1 MNKVYNGDSRRLLE
15 ILPKDVIIQTTIT
28 SPPYFDM
35 KDYGVEGQVGF
46 GQKYEE
52 YLDDLKDIFAQI
64 YTITK
69 DDGTLW
75 IVIDTFKRDQA
86 VVTLPFDLVQ
96 KLKDVGWKLQ
106 EIIIW
111 KKDKTVPWS
120 SKGFMQRKFEYVL
133 FFSKGDNYKTNKD
146 QVRICDTQQLKKWWV
161 KYPERYN
168 PKGKALDEIWEFP
181 IPVQGSWGAE
191 YIRHFC
197 PLPKEMVATMISI
210 STDEEDVVFDP
221 FAGSGTVM
229 SQSAY
234 MKRLYLGIELNPQY
248 IDMFETYLTSTI
260 ENGKKEYNSNVNT
273 TDQVEFEILIQDLRA
288 LKYGRILLN
297 SIEKDCG
304 INNLKIYV
312 QRIVDSS
319 ISSKIKVEY
328 TFIGKQLD
336 DELYKMIY
344 TYTSRPP
351 LSKYG
356 IMPTFKC
363 SLDLCILDTEIYLYS
378 KTNSHSYLRNC
389 DYTDPKAKIISPIK
403 VDLYEKDYE

>member
-1 MNKVYNGDSRRLLE
+1 MNKVYNGDSRCLLE
-15 ILPKDVIIQTTIT
+15 ILPEGVQVQTTIT

-52 YLDDLKDIFAQI
+52 YLEDLKEIFAQI
-64 YTITK
+64 YTVTK

-75 IVIDTFKRDQA
+75 IVIDTFKRDHA

-96 KLKDVGWKLQ
+96 KLNSVGWKLQ

-133 FFSKGDNYKTNKD
+133 FFSKQNNYKTNKD
-146 QVRICDTQQLKKWWV
+146 QVRIYDTQQLKKWWV

-181 IPVQGSWGAE
+181 IPVQGSWGTE

-221 FAGSGTVM
+221 FAGSGAVM

-234 MKRLYLGIELNPQY
+234 MKRTYLGIEINPQY
-248 IDMFETYLTSTI
+248 INMFEAYLKSTI
-260 ENGKKEYNSNVNT
+260 ESGKKEYYSYMNT
-273 TDQVEFEILIQDLRA
+273 MDQVAFETTIQNLRA

-297 SIEKDCG
+297 NIEKDYG
-304 INNLKIYV
+304 INDLKIYV
-312 QRIVDSS
+312 QRTESS

-328 TFIGKQLD
+328 TFIGRQLD
-336 DELYKMIY
+336 DEFYRMIS
-344 TYTSRPP
+344 TYTNRPP

-356 IMPTFKC
+356 IIPTFKC
-363 SLDLCILDTEIYLYS
+363 GIDLSMLNIEIYMYS
-378 KTNSHSYLRNC
+378 KTNSHSYLRDCNYM
-389 DYTDPKAKIISPIK
+389 DSKVKIISPIK
-403 VDLYEKDYE
+403 VDLHEKDFE

>member
-1 MNKVYNGDSRRLLE
+1 MNKVYNGDSRCLLE
-15 ILPKDVIIQTTIT
+15 ILPEGVQVQTTIT

-52 YLDDLKDIFAQI
+52 YLEDLKEIFAQI
-64 YTITK
+64 YTVTK

-75 IVIDTFKRDQA
+75 NVIETFKRDHA

-96 KLKDVGWKLQ
+96 KLNSVGWKLQ

-133 FFSKGDNYKTNKD
+133 FFSKQNNYKTNKD
-146 QVRICDTQQLKKWWV
+146 QVRIYDTQQLKKWWV

-181 IPVQGSWGAE
+181 IPVQGSWGTE

-221 FAGSGTVM
+221 FAGSGAVM

-234 MKRLYLGIELNPQY
+234 MKRTYLGIEINPQY
-248 IDMFETYLTSTI
+248 INMFEAYLKSTI
-260 ENGKKEYNSNVNT
+260 ESGKKEYYSYMNT
-273 TDQVEFEILIQDLRA
+273 MDQVAFETTIQNLRA

-297 SIEKDCG
+297 NIEKDYG
-304 INNLKIYV
+304 INDLKIYV
-312 QRIVDSS
+312 QRTESS

-328 TFIGKQLD
+328 TFIGRQLD
-336 DELYKMIY
+336 DEFYRMIS
-344 TYTSRPP
+344 TYTNRPP

-356 IMPTFKC
+356 IIPTFKC
-363 SLDLCILDTEIYLYS
+363 GIDLSMLNIEIYMYS
-378 KTNSHSYLRNC
+378 KTNSHSYLRDCNYM
-389 DYTDPKAKIISPIK
+389 DSKVKIISPIK
-403 VDLYEKDYE
+403 VDLYEKDFE

>member
-1 MNKVYNGDSRRLLE
+1 MNKVYNGDSRCLLE
-15 ILPKDVIIQTTIT
+15 ILPEGVQVQTTIT

-52 YLDDLKDIFAQI
+52 YLEDLKEIFAQI
-64 YTITK
+64 YTVTK

-75 IVIDTFKRDQA
+75 IVIDTFKRDHA

-96 KLKDVGWKLQ
+96 KLNSVGWKLQ

-133 FFSKGDNYKTNKD
+133 FFSKQNNYKTNKD
-146 QVRICDTQQLKKWWV
+146 QVRIYDTQQLKKWWV

-168 PKGKALDEIWEFP
+168 PKAKALDEIWEFP
-181 IPVQGSWGAE
+181 IPVQGSWGTE

-221 FAGSGTVM
+221 FAGSGAVM

-234 MKRLYLGIELNPQY
+234 MKRTYLGIEINPQY
-248 IDMFETYLTSTI
+248 INMFEAYLKSTI
-260 ENGKKEYNSNVNT
+260 ESGKKEYYSYMNT
-273 TDQVEFEILIQDLRA
+273 MDQVAFETTIQNLRA

-297 SIEKDCG
+297 NIEKDYG
-304 INNLKIYV
+304 INDLKIYV
-312 QRIVDSS
+312 QRTESS

-328 TFIGKQLD
+328 TFIGRQLD
-336 DELYKMIY
+336 DEFYRMIS
-344 TYTSRPP
+344 TYTNRPP

-356 IMPTFKC
+356 IIPTFKC
-363 SLDLCILDTEIYLYS
+363 GIDLSMLNIEIYMYS
-378 KTNSHSYLRNC
+378 KTNSHSYLRDCNYM
-389 DYTDPKAKIISPIK
+389 DSKVKIISPIK
-403 VDLYEKDYE
+403 VDLYEKDFE

>member
-1 MNKVYNGDSRRLLE
+1 LLE
-15 ILPKDVIIQTTIT
+15 ILPEGVQVQTTIT

-52 YLDDLKDIFAQI
+52 YLEDLKEIFAQI
-64 YTITK
+64 YTVTK

-75 IVIDTFKRDQA
+75 IVIDTFKRDHA

-96 KLKDVGWKLQ
+96 KLNSVGWKLQ

-133 FFSKGDNYKTNKD
+133 FFSKQNNYKTNKD
-146 QVRICDTQQLKKWWV
+146 QVRIYDTQQLKKWWV

-181 IPVQGSWGAE
+181 IPVQGSWGTE

-221 FAGSGTVM
+221 FAGSGAVM

-234 MKRLYLGIELNPQY
+234 MKRTYLGIEINPQY
-248 IDMFETYLTSTI
+248 INMFEAYLKSTI
-260 ENGKKEYNSNVNT
+260 ESGKKEYYSYMNT
-273 TDQVEFEILIQDLRA
+273 MDQVAFETTIQNLRA

-297 SIEKDCG
+297 NIEKDYG
-304 INNLKIYV
+304 INDLKIYV
-312 QRIVDSS
+312 QRTESS

-328 TFIGKQLD
+328 TFIGRQLD
-336 DELYKMIY
+336 DEFYRMIS
-344 TYTSRPP
+344 TYTNRPP

-356 IMPTFKC
+356 IIPTFKC
-363 SLDLCILDTEIYLYS
+363 GIDLSMLNIEIYMYS
-378 KTNSHSYLRNC
+378 KTNSHSYLRDCNYM
-389 DYTDPKAKIISPIK
+389 DSKVKIISPIK
-403 VDLYEKDYE
+403 VDLYEKDFE

>member
-1 MNKVYNGDSRRLLE
+1 MNKVYNGDSRCLLE
-15 ILPKDVIIQTTIT
+15 ILPEGVQVQTTIT

-52 YLDDLKDIFAQI
+52 YLEDLKEIFAQI
-64 YTITK
+64 YTVTK

-75 IVIDTFKRDQA
+75 IVIDTFKRDHA

-96 KLKDVGWKLQ
+96 KLNSVGWKLQ

-133 FFSKGDNYKTNKD
+133 FFSKQNNYKTNKD
-146 QVRICDTQQLKKWWV
+146 QVRIYDTQQLKKWWV

-181 IPVQGSWGAE
+181 IPVQGSWGTE

-221 FAGSGTVM
+221 FAGSGAVM

-234 MKRLYLGIELNPQY
+234 MKRTYLGIEINPQY
-248 IDMFETYLTSTI
+248 INMFEAYLKSTI
-260 ENGKKEYNSNVNT
+260 ESGKKEYYSYMNT
-273 TDQVEFEILIQDLRA
+273 MDQVAFETTIQNLRA

-297 SIEKDCG
+297 NIEKDYG
-304 INNLKIYV
+304 INDLKIYV
-312 QRIVDSS
+312 QRTESS

-328 TFIGKQLD
+328 TFIGRQLD
-336 DELYKMIY
+336 DEFYRMIS
-344 TYTSRPP
+344 TYTNRPP

-356 IMPTFKC
+356 IIPTFKC
-363 SLDLCILDTEIYLYS
+363 GIDLSMLNIEIYMYS
-378 KTNSHSYLRNC
+378 KTNSHSYLRDCNYM
-389 DYTDPKAKIISPIK
+389 DSKVKIISPIK
-403 VDLYEKDYE
+403 VDLNEKDFE

>member
-1 MNKVYNGDSRRLLE
+1 MNKVYNGDSRCLLE
-15 ILPKDVIIQTTIT
+15 ILPEGVQVQTTIT

-35 KDYGVEGQVGF
+35 KDNGVEGQVGF

-52 YLDDLKDIFAQI
+52 YLEDLKEIFAQI
-64 YTITK
+64 YTVTK

-75 IVIDTFKRDQA
+75 IVIDTFKRDHA

-96 KLKDVGWKLQ
+96 KLNTVGWKLQ

-133 FFSKGDNYKTNKD
+133 FFSKQNNYKTNKD
-146 QVRICDTQQLKKWWV
+146 QVRIYDTQQLKKWWV

-181 IPVQGSWGAE
+181 IPVQGSWGTE

-221 FAGSGTVM
+221 FAGSGAVM

-234 MKRLYLGIELNPQY
+234 MKRTYLGIEINPQY
-248 IDMFETYLTSTI
+248 INMFEAYLKSTI
-260 ENGKKEYNSNVNT
+260 ESGKKEYYSYMNT
-273 TDQVEFEILIQDLRA
+273 MDQVAFETTIQNLRA

-297 SIEKDCG
+297 NIEKDYG
-304 INNLKIYV
+304 INDLKIYV
-312 QRIVDSS
+312 QRTESS

-328 TFIGKQLD
+328 TFIGRQLD
-336 DELYKMIY
+336 DEFYRMIS
-344 TYTSRPP
+344 TYTNRPP

-356 IMPTFKC
+356 IIPTFKC
-363 SLDLCILDTEIYLYS
+363 GIDLSMLNIEIYMYS
-378 KTNSHSYLRNC
+378 KTNSHSYLRDCNYM
-389 DYTDPKAKIISPIK
+389 DSKVKIISPIK
-403 VDLYEKDYE
+403 VDLYEKDFE

>member
-1 MNKVYNGDSRRLLE
+1 MNKVYNGDSRCLLE
-15 ILPKDVIIQTTIT
+15 ILPEGVQVQTTIT

-52 YLDDLKDIFAQI
+52 YLEDLKEIFAQI
-64 YTITK
+64 YTVTK

-75 IVIDTFKRDQA
+75 IVIDTFKRDHA

-96 KLKDVGWKLQ
+96 KLNSVGWKLQ

-133 FFSKGDNYKTNKD
+133 FFSKQNNYKTNKD
-146 QVRICDTQQLKKWWV
+146 QVRIYDTQQLKKWWV

-181 IPVQGSWGAE
+181 IPVQGSWGTE

-221 FAGSGTVM
+221 FAGSGAVM

-234 MKRLYLGIELNPQY
+234 MKRTYLGIEINPQY
-248 IDMFETYLTSTI
+248 INMFDAYLKSTI
-260 ENGKKEYNSNVNT
+260 ESGKKEYYSYMNT
-273 TDQVEFEILIQDLRA
+273 MDQVAFETTIQNLRA

-297 SIEKDCG
+297 NIEKDYG
-304 INNLKIYV
+304 INDLKIYV
-312 QRIVDSS
+312 QRTESS

-328 TFIGKQLD
+328 TFIGRQLD
-336 DELYKMIY
+336 DEFYRMIS
-344 TYTSRPP
+344 TYTNRPP

-356 IMPTFKC
+356 IIPTFKC
-363 SLDLCILDTEIYLYS
+363 GIDLSMLNIEIYMYS
-378 KTNSHSYLRNC
+378 KTNSHSYLRDCNYM
-389 DYTDPKAKIISPIK
+389 DSKVKIISPIK
-403 VDLYEKDYE
+403 VDLYEKDFE

>member
-1 MNKVYNGDSRRLLE
+1 MNKVYNGDSRCLLE
-15 ILPKDVIIQTTIT
+15 ILPEGVQVQTTIT

-52 YLDDLKDIFAQI
+52 YLEDLKEIFAQI
-64 YTITK
+64 YTVTK

-75 IVIDTFKRDQA
+75 IVIDTFKRDHA

-96 KLKDVGWKLQ
+96 KLNSVGWKLQ

-133 FFSKGDNYKTNKD
+133 FFSKQNNYKTNKD
-146 QVRICDTQQLKKWWV
+146 QVRIYDTQQLKKWWV

-181 IPVQGSWGAE
+181 IPVQGSWGTE

-221 FAGSGTVM
+221 FAGSGAVM

-234 MKRLYLGIELNPQY
+234 MKRTYLGIEINPQY
-248 IDMFETYLTSTI
+248 INMFEAYLKSTI
-260 ENGKKEYNSNVNT
+260 ESGKKEYYSYMNT
-273 TDQVEFEILIQDLRA
+273 MDQVAFETIIQNLRA

-297 SIEKDCG
+297 NIEKDYG
-304 INNLKIYV
+304 INDLKIYV
-312 QRIVDSS
+312 QRTESS

-328 TFIGKQLD
+328 TFIGRQLD
-336 DELYKMIY
+336 DEFYRMIS
-344 TYTSRPP
+344 TYTNRPP

-356 IMPTFKC
+356 IIPTFKC
-363 SLDLCILDTEIYLYS
+363 GIDLSMLNIEIYMYS
-378 KTNSHSYLRNC
+378 KTNSHSYLRDCNYM
-389 DYTDPKAKIISPIK
+389 DSKVKIISPIK
-403 VDLYEKDYE
+403 VDLYEKDFE